1 MAIKQIAEHI
11 YEADEDTT
19 RKELKEA
26 GWISSVKLSRMEN
39 IWAVPLL
46 KRDIDGLVAAGLEIL
61 SFHSGCSK
69 KYYYH
74 EEQVVPALLAMQ
86 KYLSEQGANHTYESH
101 IACIRAFWRRG
112 DGYKNSRNPR

>member
-1 MAIKQIAEHI
+1 MAIKQITEHI

-26 GWISSVKLSRMEN
+26 GWISSVKLSRMEG

-46 KRDIDGLVAAGLEIL
+46 KRDINGLTAAGLEIL
-61 SFHSGCSK
+61 SFHGGCGK

-74 EEQVVPALLAMQ
+74 EEQVVPVLRALQ
-86 KYLSEQGANHTYESH
+86 KYLCDKGINHAWESRMDR
-101 IACIRAFWRRG
+101 IRDFWRQYNG
-112 DGYKNSRNPR
+112 

>member
-26 GWISSVKLSRMEN
+26 GWVSSVKLSRMED

-46 KRDIDGLVAAGLEIL
+46 KRDINGLTAAGLDIL
-61 SFHSGCSK
+61 SFHGGCSK

-74 EEQVVPALLAMQ
+74 EGQVVPALRALQ
-86 KYLSEQGANHTYESH
+86 KYLRDRGICYAYLTRINF
-101 IACIRAFWRRG
+101 IRDFWRQYNG
-112 DGYKNSRNPR
+112 